1 MSECPMWEKADM
13 GIPDI
18 GTMHYRPVDE
28 GTVDLGVART
38 GAGQSRNI
46 GHDVGTRRDRSY

>member
-46 GHDVGTRRDRSY
+46 GHDVGTRRP